1 MSKDGSIRKMDVLLL
16 MDRVGGCVS
25 VVKFMKVALL
35 ALNSTVLKVCCPE
48 GLPPK
53 SRQMSTSS
61 NMTSSVIEVSLSNKQ
76 GTQLEVSTSDVNLNT
91 PG

>member
-1 MSKDGSIRKMDVLLL
+1 MSKDGSILKMDVLLL
-16 MDRVGGCVS
+16 MERVGGCVS

-35 ALNSTVLKVCCPE
+35 ALNSTVLKVCWPE